1 MKVLTVLLFLG
12 PLAGFAWMWSKCF
25 LVGMEADRLREENS
39 RLRQQ
44 VEYTTRINH
53 HFIESNSRAT
63 QAQLYKQESLGPLFE
78 SRQETASAQA
88 Q

>member
-25 LVGMEADRLREENS
+25 LVEMEADRLREENDQ
-39 RLRQQ
+39 LRQQ

-53 HFIESNSRAT
+53 HFIESKSRAT
-63 QAQLYKQESLGPLFE
+63 QAHLYRQESLGPLFE
-78 SRQETASAQA
+78 GQQENAATQA

>member
-12 PLAGFAWMWSKCF
+12 PLAGFAWMCSKCF
-25 LVGMEADRLREENS
+25 LVGMEADRLREEND

-63 QAQLYKQESLGPLFE
+63 QAQLYRQESLGPLFE
-78 SRQETASAQA
+78 GRQENASAQA